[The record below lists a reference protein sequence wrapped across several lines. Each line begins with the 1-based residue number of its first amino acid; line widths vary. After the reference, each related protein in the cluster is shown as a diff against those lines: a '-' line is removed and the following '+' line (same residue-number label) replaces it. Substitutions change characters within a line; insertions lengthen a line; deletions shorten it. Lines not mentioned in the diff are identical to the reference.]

1 MEERKAADT
10 TSVVTPVHDESTPL
24 ERREESQVY
33 RIKVE
38 RSVNQKESS
47 VQWSTKELNI
57 NRFDLL
63 TCVMVLGF
71 RFDVSC
77 CVFAEIILMCLV
89 VTFHFLALSLSFP
102 FSVYT
107 CVLFVNHSL

>member
-24 ERREESQVY
+24 ARREESQVY
-33 RIKVE
+33 RTKVE
-38 RSVNQKESS
+38 LPVNQKESS
-47 VQWSTKELNI
+47 VQWSTKELNV

-63 TCVMVLGF
+63 VMVLGF

-89 VTFHFLALSLSFP
+89 VTFHFLALSLSCP

>member
-38 RSVNQKESS
+38 RPVNQKESF

-63 TCVMVLGF
+63 VMVLGF
-71 RFDVSC
+71 RFDVSR

-89 VTFHFLALSLSFP
+89 VTFHFLALSPSRP

-107 CVLFVNHSL
+107 CVSFVNHSL